1 MNIPN
6 YKFSAQDLQDSPTV
20 PTTTNKNN
28 TEDFELT
35 FNLVSKVYLLFQVKT
50 LQHIKMSKI

>member
-20 PTTTNKNN
+20 PTMNKNN
-28 TEDFELT
+28 TKDLELT
-35 FNLVSKVYLLFQVKT
+35 FNLVSKVYILFQVKT
-50 LQHIKMSKI
+50 LQQII